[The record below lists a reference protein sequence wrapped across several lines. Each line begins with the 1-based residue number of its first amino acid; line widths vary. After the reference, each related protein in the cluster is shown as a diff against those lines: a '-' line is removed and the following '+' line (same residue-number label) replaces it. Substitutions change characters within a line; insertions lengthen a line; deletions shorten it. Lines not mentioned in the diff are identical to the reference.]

1 MNAWLTSYINTQI
14 FLIISLLV
22 FTLALPLFKMRPTDF
37 CTSYYVEWLS
47 LHFQEVHQGV
57 VTDRRHSLKRG
68 DRLSKKER
76 QTTASDW
83 EKATNYDLCY
93 GSKVTATFI
102 TIKQATKQLQNE

>member
-1 MNAWLTSYINTQI
+1 MDTQENATIRNTI
-14 FLIISLLV
+14 RLKWKTGFRVFKISKPLIRE
-22 FTLALPLFKMRPTDF
+22 AR
-37 CTSYYVEWLS
+37 
-47 LHFQEVHQGV
+47 QGV
-57 VTDRRHSLKRG
+57 MTDRRHSLKRG

-83 EKATNYDLCY
+83 EKAPNCDMCY

>member
-1 MNAWLTSYINTQI
+1 M
-14 FLIISLLV
+14 
-22 FTLALPLFKMRPTDF
+22 MRPAIN
-37 CTSYYVEWLS
+37 VA
-47 LHFQEVHQGV
+47 HQGV
-57 VTDRRHSLKRG
+57 MTDRQHSLKRG

-83 EKATNYDLCY
+83 EKATNCDLCY

>member
-1 MNAWLTSYINTQI
+1 MARKHGHDLFY
-14 FLIISLLV
+14 FLRNLHI
-22 FTLALPLFKMRPTDF
+22 TLKYEAD
-37 CTSYYVEWLS
+37 
-47 LHFQEVHQGV
+47 QGV
-57 VTDRRHSLKRG
+57 MIDRRHSLKRG

-83 EKATNYDLCY
+83 EKATNCDLCY